1 MHAFILGGS
10 KNIGYYAALRLLK
23 QGASATFLLRSPS
36 MFDNDEQMQPF
47 INDGKAQ
54 LVRGDALNKDD
65 VRNAWQAATE
75 AGGGKVDIV
84 LFTIGGTPSFSIT
97 RGFVINPP
105 DLCTRSLLNLL
116 STIPDSLRV
125 PETQPRFVVVTSM
138 GITSES
144 HAALPLALKPFYG
157 LLLVSPHTDKL
168 GCERML
174 AHCAGLPWA
183 SKDEP
188 SKEILPEGWRST
200 PALPREGE
208 LKHLVIIRPALLT
221 DGECRGDEA
230 GNTGKAPYRTKRNGD
245 MGDGYRVS
253 RKDTAHFV
261 VHEVLPNWSE
271 WEGSGVVLA
280 Y

>member
-10 KNIGYYAALRLLK
+10 KNIGYHAALRLLK
-23 QGASATFLLRSPS
+23 QGATATFLLRLTSV
-36 MFDNDEQMQPF
+36 FDTDEQMQPF
-47 INDGKAQ
+47 VNDGKAQ
-54 LVRGDALNKDD
+54 LVHGDALNRDD
-65 VRNAWQAATE
+65 VRKAWQAAIE
-75 AGGGKVDIV
+75 AGGGKVDVV
-84 LFTIGGTPSFSIT
+84 LFTVGGTPSFSIT
-97 RGFVINPP
+97 GGFVINPP
-105 DLCTRSLLNLL
+105 DLCTHSLLNLL
-116 STIPDSLRV
+116 STIPDPLRA
-125 PETQPRFVVVTSM
+125 PETQPRFVVITSM

-144 HAALPLALKPFYG
+144 HAALPFALKHFYG

-168 GCERML
+168 GAERLL
-174 AHCAGLPWA
+174 AHCAGLTWS

-188 SKEILPEGWRST
+188 SKKVLPEGWQST
-200 PALPREGE
+200 PGLPREGE

-221 DGECRGDEA
+221 DGECRGDEV
-230 GNTGKAPYRTKRNGD
+230 GKNGKASYRTKRDGS

-261 VHEVLPNWSE
+261 VQEVLPNWRE